1 MGRAVAP
8 DTLLVSFSEAARLL
22 SVDVAT
28 VRRLVAQGHITAH
41 PILSDRIP
49 RAEVNSFVQ
58 CRDAEANVESRRAMD
73 DPTPIDCWET
83 PPMRLRANG
92 A

>member
-28 VRRLVAQGHITAH
+28 VRRLVAQGHVKAH

-49 RAEVNSFVQ
+49 R
-58 CRDAEANVESRRAMD
+58 EAVKPTHTFKLTTGTHDSRFIGSRGHVTMTTA
-73 DPTPIDCWET
+73 P
-83 PPMRLRANG
+83 
-92 A
+92 